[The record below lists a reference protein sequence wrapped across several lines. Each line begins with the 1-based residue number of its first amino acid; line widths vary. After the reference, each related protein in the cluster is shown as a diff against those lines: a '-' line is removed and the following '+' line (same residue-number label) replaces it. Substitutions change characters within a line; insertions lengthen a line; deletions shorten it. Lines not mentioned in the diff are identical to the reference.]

1 MVYNIMSDK
10 IAIHVIVGLAVGIG
24 FVILFAVIFVPTQTL
39 TTGRDHI
46 DVTIE
51 GLKNV
56 YKVGE
61 VIDPVIKL
69 RGYGNPCFSPN
80 LAVRDAKTL
89 EVVWA
94 SRTALTTCEIQTQEI
109 NIDFHPEDIG
119 TTQIIINETGSYK
132 MAVSAPGK
140 TVMRTFDV
148 IER

>member
-1 MVYNIMSDK
+1 MSNK
-10 IAIHVIVGLAVGIG
+10 IAIQVIVGLAVGIG
-24 FVILFAVIFVPTQTL
+24 LIILFALIFVPKAQTL

-80 LAVRDAKTL
+80 LSVRDAKTL

-94 SRTALTTCEIQTQEI
+94 SRTALTTCEIQSQEI
-109 NIDFHPEDIG
+109 NVDIHPEDIG
-119 TTQIIINETGSYK
+119 TTPIIINETGSYK
-132 MAVSAPGK
+132 MAASAPGK

-148 IER
+148 MER